1 MPQGSETTD
10 TVLEVHS
17 NEDTITGYDAN
28 GEKILVSMDDLVA
41 LFANMDSFERI
52 EEAEGGD
59 KIVELIHGAARES
72 TILKTGTY

>member
-1 MPQGSETTD
+1 
-10 TVLEVHS
+10 
-17 NEDTITGYDAN
+17 
-28 GEKILVSMDDLVA
+28 MDDLVA

-72 TILKTGTY
+72 TTLKTGAY